1 MKQLVELDADDFTLA
16 GDIAQTIVIGIANKE
31 KDRADEALDAKRVN
45 GGMTL
50 DEFMVKQG

>member
-16 GDIAQTIVIGIANKE
+16 GDIAQTIVTDISNKE

-45 GGMTL
+45 GGKTL
-50 DEFMVKQG
+50 DQFLADE